1 LKPFQSIAEAAARF
15 ATHAPRLVLGIG
27 VVLAAFGGWLGAMH
41 LPLDADTNSL
51 IGRERPFMQRYQAF
65 LEEFGDLEDMIVVID
80 PLGEDA
86 PAHARA
92 EAAVRAVHSAL
103 AELVE
108 RGQLTWVHSSISV
121 DELWRV
127 APHAMSERELHELA
141 RARSA
146 LELLAHGQAA
156 AALEQADRAVTS
168 PLPDRAGIESAI
180 VTLDALAPPVVDHR
194 EPGAAEDRTAR
205 DRTARD
211 RDARDR
217 DARDRA
223 AEDRAAQTGHADD
236 RSLGAALADRFLRSE
251 HGQLWFVQAMPAKD
265 FANFNAIAAPLAAV
279 REALASVQ
287 ARHPGVDIGLTG
299 KPVLQEDELAT
310 SNADMGRSSLL
321 SLAVITVLF
330 IWLFRGMRRPLL
342 AVAAF
347 GIAVGITM
355 GLAWLLVGRITLL
368 SSVFLLVL
376 VGAGLDY
383 GVHIV
388 SRFNEY
394 LADGSRLLAAE
405 RTVREAG
412 PGTLSGAC
420 ATAVVFA
427 LAILTDFGGLRELG
441 TLACVGLITSALVM
455 VTVLPA
461 LLVVAGGAATAPP
474 RTTALWMRA
483 PAGAVVSIFAIA
495 IVAAAI
501 MAPSNLRFDANLLSM
516 QAEGLDSVAWEE
528 RVLADDAT
536 QTWFAASTA
545 SGPDAAWT
553 RREALRALPG
563 VARIRS
569 AFDIIRLPTAA
580 ADRARTELAAAIPA
594 PLMQGSIG
602 PEPRHASAAPSAP
615 DSSAAAIAVPSSE
628 PAAASI
634 TSTTIDVTA
643 ERARGIAAG
652 LERLAALATSA
663 GQSEGAPILA
673 ALAARWRAVGRA
685 LAEPTQAALMLTEL
699 SARAART
706 ERALA
711 ELRAGCL
718 MSVREALPAAVR
730 ASSISPA
737 GSWLLQVVPAGD
749 AWNEPTLREF
759 VSQVR
764 TIDPEV
770 TGVPVT
776 QVESIADMRR
786 AFEFV
791 SWLSLA
797 AILVI
802 AWIDFG
808 SLRTALL
815 ATSTVVAGVLLM
827 MGLLGP
833 LGLSLNLANFFAVP
847 MLLGLGIDSAIHVLH
862 RWKRDPDGLP
872 ATLTATAFTGVTTAI
887 GFGALIL
894 ADHRGLASLG
904 WAMLVGSIAC
914 VIVAVVALPALLRW
928 RAS

>member
-1 LKPFQSIAEAAARF
+1 MVWSNPFSTLSHLAAAISTR
-15 ATHAPRLVLGIG
+15 APRSVLGIS
-27 VVLAAFGGWLGAMH
+27 VIAAMVGGWLGALH
-41 LPLDADTNSL
+41 VPLDADTNAL
-51 IGRERPFMQRYQAF
+51 IGPNRPFMQRYQAF
-65 LEEFGDLEDMIVVID
+65 LDEFGDLEDMIVVID
-80 PLGEDA
+80 PLGTDPVAEQ
-86 PAHARA
+86 RA
-92 EAAVRAVHSAL
+92 EAAVRAVHGAL
-103 AELVE
+103 ARLVE
-108 RGQLTWVHSSISV
+108 RGQLTWVHGSISV
-121 DELWRV
+121 NEQWRV

-146 LELLAHGQAA
+146 LELLAHGRAA

-168 PLPDRAGIESAI
+168 PLPDRAEIESAI
-180 VTLDALAPPVVDHR
+180 VTLDALAPPVVDDR
-194 EPGAAEDRTAR
+194 EPGAAEDRATR
-205 DRTARD
+205 DRA
-211 RDARDR
+211 AK
-217 DARDRA
+217 DRA
-223 AEDRAAQTGHADD
+223 AEDSAAKDRGAQTSHAVD
-236 RSLGAALADRFLRSE
+236 RSLGAALPERFLRSE
-251 HGQLWFVQAMPAKD
+251 HGQLWFVQAMPTKD

-287 ARHPGVDIGLTG
+287 AHHPGVDIGLTG

-394 LADGSRLLAAE
+394 LAGGSRTLAAE
-405 RTVREAG
+405 RTVHEAG

-427 LAILTDFGGLRELG
+427 LAIITDFGGLRELG
-441 TLACVGLITSALVM
+441 MLACAGLLTSAVVM

-461 LLVVAGGAATAPP
+461 LLVLAGGTAGAPP
-474 RTTALWMRA
+474 RTTTLWMRA
-483 PAGAVVSIFAIA
+483 PARVVVGITAITIA
-495 IVAAAI
+495 AAAI
-501 MAPSNLRFDANLLSM
+501 MAPSNVRFDANLLSM
-516 QAEGLDSVAWEE
+516 QAEGLDSVAWEQ

-553 RREALRALPG
+553 MREALRGLPE

-569 AFDIIRLPTAA
+569 AFDVIRLPTAA
-580 ADRARTELAAAIPA
+580 ADRARAELAEAI
-594 PLMQGSIG
+594 
-602 PEPRHASAAPSAP
+602 PEPRAQRPVEVAPRQAIAAPPSAP
-615 DSSAAAIAVPSSE
+615 DSANATTTAPSSE
-628 PAAASI
+628 PAAVSI
-634 TSTTIDVTA
+634 TSTTIDVTS

-652 LERLAALATSA
+652 LERLAALAAGS
-663 GQSEGAPILA
+663 GQSEGAPILST
-673 ALAARWRAVGRA
+673 LAVRWRAIERA
-685 LAEPTQAALMLTEL
+685 LADSTQATSMLSEL
-699 SARAART
+699 NARAART

-718 MSVREALPAAVR
+718 MSVRDALPAAVR

-749 AWNEPTLREF
+749 AWDEPTLREF

-764 TIDPEV
+764 TVDPEV

-827 MGLLGP
+827 LGLLGP

-862 RWKRDPDGLP
+862 RWKRDPEGLP

-887 GFGALIL
+887 GFGALVL

-904 WAMLVGSIAC
+904 WAMLVGSMAC
-914 VIVAVVALPALLRW
+914 VIVAVVALPAFLRW

>member
-1 LKPFQSIAEAAARF
+1 M
-15 ATHAPRLVLGIG
+15 
-27 VVLAAFGGWLGAMH
+27 VLAIIGGWLGALH
-41 LPLDADTNSL
+41 VPLDADTNAL
-51 IGRERPFMQRYQAF
+51 IGPDRPFMQRYQAF
-65 LEEFGDLEDMIVVID
+65 LDEFGDLEDMIVVID
-80 PLGEDA
+80 PLGADA
-86 PAHARA
+86 LAEQRA
-92 EAAVRAVHSAL
+92 EAAVRAVQEAL
-103 AELVE
+103 APLVE
-108 RGQLTWVHSSISV
+108 RGELTWVHASITP
-121 DELWRV
+121 EEQWRV
-127 APHAMSERELHELA
+127 APHAMSERDLHELA
-141 RARSA
+141 RARAA
-146 LELLAHGQAA
+146 LDALARGQAA
-156 AALEQADRAVTS
+156 AALDHADRAITS

-180 VTLDALAPPVVDHR
+180 VTLDALAPPVADAR
-194 EPGAAEDRTAR
+194 GPGAAA
-205 DRTARD
+205 
-211 RDARDR
+211 
-217 DARDRA
+217 DRA
-223 AEDRAAQTGHADD
+223 TQAAPADD
-236 RSLGAALADRFLRSE
+236 RSLGAALPERFLRSE
-251 HGQLWFVQAMPAKD
+251 RGRLWFVQAMPAKD

-279 REALASVQ
+279 REALANVQ
-287 ARHPGVDIGLTG
+287 AHHPGVEIGLTG

-394 LADGSRLLAAE
+394 LADGSRTTAAE

-427 LAILTDFGGLRELG
+427 LAILADFGGLRELG
-441 TLACVGLITSALVM
+441 MLACAGLITSAVVM

-461 LLVVAGGAATAPP
+461 LLVLAGGAATAPP
-474 RTTALWMRA
+474 RTTTLWMRA
-483 PAGAVVSIFAIA
+483 PARLVVGITAITIAAAAVV
-495 IVAAAI
+495 
-501 MAPSNLRFDANLLSM
+501 APSSLRFDANLLSM
-516 QAEGLDSVAWEE
+516 QAEGLDSVAWEQ

-553 RREALRALPG
+553 RREALRGLPE

-569 AFDIIRLPTAA
+569 AFDVIRLPTAA
-580 ADRARTELAAAIPA
+580 ADRARAELAAAIPA
-594 PLMQGSIG
+594 RLAHQPAGTD
-602 PEPRHASAAPSAP
+602 PEHANAATPSA
-615 DSSAAAIAVPSSE
+615 SHSAHATTAVPSRE
-628 PAAASI
+628 PAAGST

-643 ERARGIAAG
+643 EQARGIAAG
-652 LERLAALATSA
+652 LERLATLAGSS
-663 GQSEGAPILA
+663 GQPEGAPVLTG
-673 ALAARWRAVGRA
+673 LAARWRAIERA
-685 LAEPTQAALMLTEL
+685 LADPTQATSMLREL
-699 SARAART
+699 NARAART

-711 ELRAGCL
+711 ALRAGCL
-718 MSVREALPAAVR
+718 MSVRDALPAVVR

-749 AWNEPTLREF
+749 AWDEPTLREF
-759 VSQVR
+759 VTQVR
-764 TIDPEV
+764 TIDPDV

-776 QVESIADMRR
+776 QVESIGDMRR

-797 AILVI
+797 AILAI

-815 ATSTVVAGVLLM
+815 ATATVVAGVMLM
-827 MGLLGP
+827 LGLLGP

-862 RWKRDPDGLP
+862 RWKRDPEGLP

-887 GFGALIL
+887 GFGALVL

-904 WAMLVGSIAC
+904 WAMLVGSLAC

>member
-1 LKPFQSIAEAAARF
+1 M
-15 ATHAPRLVLGIG
+15 
-27 VVLAAFGGWLGAMH
+27 VLAAIGGWLGAMH

-65 LEEFGDLEDMIVVID
+65 LDEFGDLEDMIVVID
-80 PLGEDA
+80 PLDEDA

-92 EAAVRAVHSAL
+92 EAAVRAVQGAL

-108 RGQLTWVHSSISV
+108 RGQLMWVHSSISV
-121 DELWRV
+121 DEQWRV

-156 AALEQADRAVTS
+156 AALEQADRSVTS

-180 VTLDALAPPVVDHR
+180 VALDALAPQVVDHL
-194 EPGAAEDRTAR
+194 EPSAAK
-205 DRTARD
+205 
-211 RDARDR
+211 
-217 DARDRA
+217 
-223 AEDRAAQTGHADD
+223 DRAAQTGHADD
-236 RSLGAALADRFLRSE
+236 RSLGAARPDRFLRSE
-251 HGQLWFVQAMPAKD
+251 HGRLWFVQAMPAKD
-265 FANFNAIAAPLAAV
+265 FANFNAVAAPLAAV
-279 REALASVQ
+279 RKALASVQ
-287 ARHPGVDIGLTG
+287 AHHPGVEIGLTG

-321 SLAVITVLF
+321 SLAAITVVF

-394 LADGSRLLAAE
+394 LADGSRALAAE

-441 TLACVGLITSALVM
+441 TLACAGLITSALVM

-461 LLVVAGGAATAPP
+461 LLVLAGGTATAPP

-483 PAGAVVSIFAIA
+483 PAGAVVSISAIA

-516 QAEGLDSVAWEE
+516 QAEGLDSIAWEE

-553 RREALRALPG
+553 RREALRSLPR

-580 ADRARTELAAAIPA
+580 ADRARADLAAAIPA
-594 PLMQGSIG
+594 PLASSHVGGAAQDQG
-602 PEPRHASAAPSAP
+602 AAQH
-615 DSSAAAIAVPSSE
+615 SE
-628 PAAASI
+628 PVSTDEQSTARLHAPAPTSPTAAR
-634 TSTTIDVTA
+634 IDLTPERA
-643 ERARGIAAG
+643 ERIAAG
-652 LERLAALATSA
+652 LKRLAAIAASA

-673 ALAARWRAVGRA
+673 TLATRWRAVERA
-685 LAEPTQAALMLTEL
+685 LAEPTQAAPMLAEL
-699 SARAART
+699 NARAVRT

-711 ELRAGCL
+711 ELRVGCL

-737 GSWLLQVVPAGD
+737 GSWLLQIVPAGD
-749 AWNEPTLREF
+749 AWDEPTLREF
-759 VSQVR
+759 VAQVR
-764 TIDPEV
+764 AIDPEV

-791 SWLSLA
+791 SWLSLV

-815 ATSTVVAGVLLM
+815 ATATVVAGVLLM
-827 MGLLGP
+827 LGVLGP

-862 RWKRDPDGLP
+862 RWKRDPNGLP

>member
-1 LKPFQSIAEAAARF
+1 VNPFQSTADAAARL
-15 ATHAPRLVLGIG
+15 ATRAPKAVLGVGIA
-27 VVLAAFGGWLGAMH
+27 LAIVGGWLGAMY

-51 IGRERPFMQRYQAF
+51 IGRERPFMQRYEAF

-80 PLGEDA
+80 PLGTDVAAE
-86 PAHARA
+86 HRA
-92 EAAVRAVHSAL
+92 ETAVLEVHSAL
-103 AELVE
+103 TQLVE
-108 RGQLTWVHSSISV
+108 RRHLMWVHRGITAN
-121 DELWRV
+121 EQWRV
-127 APHAMSERELHELA
+127 APHAMSERALHELA
-141 RARSA
+141 RAGAA
-146 LELLAHGQAA
+146 LDFLARGQSTMALAHA
-156 AALEQADRAVTS
+156 ERAVAA
-168 PLPDRAGIESAI
+168 PLPDRAVIEPAI
-180 VTLDALAPPVVDHR
+180 VTLDALAPP
-194 EPGAAEDRTAR
+194 AADS
-205 DRTARD
+205 
-211 RDARDR
+211 DAGGVH
-217 DARDRA
+217 A
-223 AEDRAAQTGHADD
+223 ATDD
-236 RSLGAALADRFLRSE
+236 RSLGAERPERFLRSE
-251 HGQLWFVQAMPAKD
+251 HGRLWFVQAMPVKD

-279 REALASVQ
+279 REALAAVQ
-287 ARHPGVDIGLTG
+287 AHHPGVEIGLTG

-310 SNADMGRSSLL
+310 SHADMGRSSLL

-383 GVHIV
+383 GVHVV

-394 LADGSRLLAAE
+394 LAGGSRASAAE

-412 PGTLSGAC
+412 PGTLAGAC

-427 LAILTDFGGLRELG
+427 LAITTDFGGLRELG
-441 TLACVGLITSALVM
+441 TLACAGLITSAIVM

-461 LLVVAGGAATAPP
+461 LLVLAGGAATAPP
-474 RTTALWMRA
+474 RTTALFMRA
-483 PAGAVVSIFAIA
+483 PAGAVVSISAIA

-516 QAEGLDSVAWEE
+516 QAEGLDSVAWEK
-528 RVLADDAT
+528 RILADDAT

-545 SGPDAAWT
+545 DGPEAAWT
-553 RREALRALPG
+553 LREALRGVPG

-569 AFDIIRLPTAA
+569 AFDIVRVPTAA
-580 ADRARTELAAAIPA
+580 ADRARADLAAVIPISEA
-594 PLMQGSIG
+594 VKPDPNGSTGRSDDRLGSQSTPDPTIALTH
-602 PEPRHASAAPSAP
+602 EQAA
-615 DSSAAAIAVPSSE
+615 
-628 PAAASI
+628 
-634 TSTTIDVTA
+634 
-643 ERARGIAAG
+643 RLAAG
-652 LERLAALATSA
+652 LERLAALAQST
-663 GQSEGAPILA
+663 GQSEGAPILM
-673 ALAARWRAVGRA
+673 ALAARWRAIERA
-685 LAEPTQAALMLTEL
+685 LEEPTQAASMLAAL
-699 SARAART
+699 NARAARAQ
-706 ERALA
+706 RALA

-718 MSVREALPAAVR
+718 LGVRDALPAAMR
-730 ASSISPA
+730 ANSISPA
-737 GSWLLQVVPAGD
+737 GSWLLQIVPAGD
-749 AWNEPTLREF
+749 AWDEPTLREF
-759 VSQVR
+759 VTQVR
-764 TIDPEV
+764 TVDPNI

-776 QVESIADMRR
+776 QVESIADMRS
-786 AFEFV
+786 AFESV
-791 SWLSLA
+791 SWLSLV

-808 SLRTALL
+808 SIRTALL
-815 ATSTVVAGVLLM
+815 ATATVVAGVLLM
-827 MGLLGP
+827 LGLLGP

-862 RWKRDPDGLP
+862 RWKRDRDGLP

-887 GFGALIL
+887 GFGALVL

-928 RAS
+928 RAA

>member
-1 LKPFQSIAEAAARF
+1 MVWSNPFSTLSHLAAAISTR
-15 ATHAPRLVLGIG
+15 APRSVLGIS
-27 VVLAAFGGWLGAMH
+27 VIAAMVGGWLGALH
-41 LPLDADTNSL
+41 VPLDADTNAL
-51 IGRERPFMQRYQAF
+51 IGPDRPFMQRYQAF
-65 LEEFGDLEDMIVVID
+65 LDEFGDLEDMIVVID
-80 PLGEDA
+80 PLGTDPVAEQ
-86 PAHARA
+86 RA
-92 EAAVRAVHSAL
+92 EAAVRAVHGAL
-103 AELVE
+103 ARLVE
-108 RGQLTWVHSSISV
+108 RGQLTWVHHGIST
-121 DELWRV
+121 DEQWRV
-127 APHAMSERELHELA
+127 APHAMSERELHVLA

-146 LELLAHGQAA
+146 LELLAHGRAA

-180 VTLDALAPPVVDHR
+180 VTLDALAPPVVDDR
-194 EPGAAEDRTAR
+194 EPGAAEDRAGR
-205 DRTARD
+205 DRPAH
-211 RDARDR
+211 A
-217 DARDRA
+217 
-223 AEDRAAQTGHADD
+223 GHADD
-236 RSLGAALADRFLRSE
+236 RSLGAALPERFLRSE
-251 HGQLWFVQAMPAKD
+251 HGRLWFVQAMPAKD

-287 ARHPGVDIGLTG
+287 AHHPGVDIGLTG

-355 GLAWLLVGRITLL
+355 GLAWIFVGRITLL

-394 LADGSRLLAAE
+394 LAGGSRTLAAE
-405 RTVREAG
+405 RTVHEAG

-427 LAILTDFGGLRELG
+427 LAIITDFGGLRELG
-441 TLACVGLITSALVM
+441 MLACAGLITSAVVM

-461 LLVVAGGAATAPP
+461 LLVLAGGAATAPP

-483 PAGAVVSIFAIA
+483 PARMVVVITAIA
-495 IVAAAI
+495 IVAAAVV
-501 MAPSNLRFDANLLSM
+501 APSSLRFDANLLSM
-516 QAEGLDSVAWEE
+516 QAEGLDSVAWEQ
-528 RVLADDAT
+528 RVLTDDAT

-553 RREALRALPG
+553 MREALRGLPE

-569 AFDIIRLPTAA
+569 AFDVIRLPTAA
-580 ADRARTELAAAIPA
+580 ADRARAELAEAI
-594 PLMQGSIG
+594 
-602 PEPRHASAAPSAP
+602 PEPRAQRPVEVAPRQAIAAPPSAP
-615 DSSAAAIAVPSSE
+615 DSSAATIAVPSSE

-634 TSTTIDVTA
+634 TSTTNEVTA
-643 ERARGIAAG
+643 EQARGIAAG
-652 LERLAALATSA
+652 LERLAALAAGS
-663 GQSEGAPILA
+663 GQSEGAPILST
-673 ALAARWRAVGRA
+673 LAVRWRAIERA
-685 LAEPTQAALMLTEL
+685 LADSTQATSMLTEL
-699 SARAART
+699 NARAART

-718 MSVREALPAAVR
+718 MSVRDALPAAVR

-749 AWNEPTLREF
+749 AWDEPTLREF
-759 VSQVR
+759 VTQVR
-764 TIDPEV
+764 TIDPDV

-827 MGLLGP
+827 LGLLGP

-862 RWKRDPDGLP
+862 RWKRDPEGLP

-887 GFGALIL
+887 GFGALVL

-904 WAMLVGSIAC
+904 WAMLVGSLAC
-914 VIVAVVALPALLRW
+914 VIVAVVALPAFLRW

>member
-1 LKPFQSIAEAAARF
+1 MLWTNPFSTFAHLAAAISTR
-15 ATHAPRLVLGIG
+15 APGAVLSVA
-27 VVLAAFGGWLGAMH
+27 VVAAAVGGWLGALH
-41 LPLDADTNSL
+41 VPLDADTNAL
-51 IGRERPFMQRYQAF
+51 IGPDRPFMQRYQAF
-65 LEEFGDLEDMIVVID
+65 LDEFGDLEDMIVVID
-80 PLGEDA
+80 PLGTDA
-86 PAHARA
+86 LAKKRA
-92 EAAVRAVHSAL
+92 EAAVLAVQEAL
-103 AELVE
+103 APLVE
-108 RGQLTWVHSSISV
+108 RGELTWVHASITP
-121 DELWRV
+121 EEQWRV
-127 APHAMSERELHELA
+127 APHAMSERDLHELA
-141 RARSA
+141 RARAA
-146 LELLAHGQAA
+146 LDALARGQAA
-156 AALEQADRAVTS
+156 AALDHADRAITS

-180 VTLDALAPPVVDHR
+180 VTLDALAPPVADAR
-194 EPGAAEDRTAR
+194 GPGAAA
-205 DRTARD
+205 
-211 RDARDR
+211 
-217 DARDRA
+217 DRA
-223 AEDRAAQTGHADD
+223 TQVAPADD
-236 RSLGAALADRFLRSE
+236 RSLGAALPERFLRSE
-251 HGQLWFVQAMPAKD
+251 HGRLWFVQAMPAKD

-287 ARHPGVDIGLTG
+287 AHHPGVEIGLTG

-394 LADGSRLLAAE
+394 LADGSRTLAAE

-441 TLACVGLITSALVM
+441 MLACAGLITSAVVM

-461 LLVVAGGAATAPP
+461 LLVVAGGTAGAPP
-474 RTTALWMRA
+474 RTTTLWMRA
-483 PAGAVVSIFAIA
+483 PTRVVVGITAIA
-495 IVAAAI
+495 IAAAAI
-501 MAPSNLRFDANLLSM
+501 MAPSNVRFDANLLSM

-553 RREALRALPG
+553 RREALRGLPE

-569 AFDIIRLPTAA
+569 AFDVIRLPTAA
-580 ADRARTELAAAIPA
+580 ADRARAELAAAIPA
-594 PLMQGSIG
+594 PLAQGSIG

-615 DSSAAAIAVPSSE
+615 DSSAATIAVPSSE
-628 PAAASI
+628 PAAASN

-643 ERARGIAAG
+643 EQARGIAAG
-652 LERLAALATSA
+652 LERLATLAAGS
-663 GQSEGAPILA
+663 GQSEGAPILST
-673 ALAARWRAVGRA
+673 LAVRWRSIERA
-685 LAEPTQAALMLTEL
+685 LADSTQATAMLTEL
-699 SARAART
+699 NARAART

-718 MSVREALPAAVR
+718 MSVRDALPAAVR

-737 GSWLLQVVPAGD
+737 GSWLLQVVPSGD
-749 AWNEPTLREF
+749 AWDEPTLRKF
-759 VSQVR
+759 VTQVR
-764 TIDPEV
+764 TIDPDV

-808 SLRTALL
+808 SLRMALL
-815 ATSTVVAGVLLM
+815 ATTTVVAGVLIML
-827 MGLLGP
+827 GLLGP

-862 RWKRDPDGLP
+862 RWKRDPEGLP

-887 GFGALIL
+887 GFGALVL

-904 WAMLVGSIAC
+904 WAMLVGSLAC
-914 VIVAVVALPALLRW
+914 VIVAVVALPTFLRW

>member
-1 LKPFQSIAEAAARF
+1 MLWSTPFRTLAHLAAAISTR
-15 ATHAPRLVLGIG
+15 APRSVLGIS
-27 VVLAAFGGWLGAMH
+27 VIAAMVGGWLGALH
-41 LPLDADTNSL
+41 VPLDADTNAL
-51 IGRERPFMQRYQAF
+51 IGPDRPFMQRYQAF
-65 LEEFGDLEDMIVVID
+65 LDDFGDLEDMIVVID
-80 PLGEDA
+80 PLGADA
-86 PAHARA
+86 LAEQRA
-92 EAAVRAVHSAL
+92 EAAVRAVNDAL
-103 AELVE
+103 VKLVE

-121 DELWRV
+121 DEQWRV
-127 APHAMSERELHELA
+127 APHAMSERELHVLA

-146 LELLAHGQAA
+146 LALLAHGRAA

-180 VTLDALAPPVVDHR
+180 VTLDALAPPVVDDR
-194 EPGAAEDRTAR
+194 EPGAAEDR
-205 DRTARD
+205 
-211 RDARDR
+211 
-217 DARDRA
+217 A
-223 AEDRAAQTGHADD
+223 AHAGHADD
-236 RSLGAALADRFLRSE
+236 RSLGAALPERFLRSE
-251 HGQLWFVQAMPAKD
+251 HGRLWFVQAMPAKD

-287 ARHPGVDIGLTG
+287 AHHPGVDIGLTG

-355 GLAWLLVGRITLL
+355 GLAWIFVGRITLL

-394 LADGSRLLAAE
+394 LAGGSRTLAAE
-405 RTVREAG
+405 RTVHEAG

-427 LAILTDFGGLRELG
+427 LAIITDFGGLRELG
-441 TLACVGLITSALVM
+441 MLACAGLITSAVVM

-461 LLVVAGGAATAPP
+461 LLVLAGGAATAPP

-483 PAGAVVSIFAIA
+483 PARMVVVITAIA
-495 IVAAAI
+495 IVAAAVV
-501 MAPSNLRFDANLLSM
+501 APSSLRFDANLLSM
-516 QAEGLDSVAWEE
+516 QAEGLDSVAWEQ
-528 RVLADDAT
+528 RVLTDDAT

-553 RREALRALPG
+553 MREALRGLPE

-569 AFDIIRLPTAA
+569 AFDVIRLPTAA
-580 ADRARTELAAAIPA
+580 ADRARAELAEAI
-594 PLMQGSIG
+594 
-602 PEPRHASAAPSAP
+602 PEPRAQRPVEVAPRQALAAPPSAP
-615 DSSAAAIAVPSSE
+615 DSSAATIAVPSSE
-628 PAAASI
+628 PAAASTGI
-634 TSTTIDVTA
+634 DLTSA
-643 ERARGIAAG
+643 QAARIAAG
-652 LERLAALATSA
+652 LERLAALAAGS
-663 GQSEGAPILA
+663 GQSEGAPILST
-673 ALAARWRAVGRA
+673 LAVRWRSIERA
-685 LAEPTQAALMLTEL
+685 LADSTQATSMLTEL
-699 SARAART
+699 NARAART

-718 MSVREALPAAVR
+718 MSVRDALPAVVR

-749 AWNEPTLREF
+749 AWDEPTLREF
-759 VSQVR
+759 VTQVR
-764 TIDPEV
+764 TIDPDV

-827 MGLLGP
+827 LGLLGP

-862 RWKRDPDGLP
+862 RWRRDPVGLP

-887 GFGALIL
+887 GFGALVL

-904 WAMLVGSIAC
+904 WAMLVGSLAC
-914 VIVAVVALPALLRW
+914 VIVAVVALPAFLRW

>member
-1 LKPFQSIAEAAARF
+1 MRWTNPFSTLAHLAAAISTR
-15 ATHAPRLVLGIG
+15 APRSVLGIA
-27 VVLAAFGGWLGAMH
+27 VIAAMVGGWLGALH
-41 LPLDADTNSL
+41 VPLDADTNAL
-51 IGRERPFMQRYQAF
+51 IGPDRPFMQRYQAF
-65 LEEFGDLEDMIVVID
+65 LDEFGDLEDMIVVID
-80 PLGEDA
+80 PLGADA
-86 PAHARA
+86 LAEQRA
-92 EAAVRAVHSAL
+92 EAAVRAVNDAL
-103 AELVE
+103 AKLVE
-108 RGQLTWVHSSISV
+108 RGQLTWVHGSISV
-121 DELWRV
+121 NEQWRV

-146 LELLAHGQAA
+146 LELLAHGRAA

-180 VTLDALAPPVVDHR
+180 VTLDALAPPVVDDR
-194 EPGAAEDRTAR
+194 EPGAAEDRATR
-205 DRTARD
+205 
-211 RDARDR
+211 
-217 DARDRA
+217 
-223 AEDRAAQTGHADD
+223 DRAAQTSHADD
-236 RSLGAALADRFLRSE
+236 RSLGAALPDRFLRSE
-251 HGQLWFVQAMPAKD
+251 HGRLWFVQAMPAKD

-279 REALASVQ
+279 RGALASVQ
-287 ARHPGVDIGLTG
+287 AHHPGVDIGLTG

-355 GLAWLLVGRITLL
+355 GLAWLFVGRITLL

-394 LADGSRLLAAE
+394 LADGSRALAAE

-427 LAILTDFGGLRELG
+427 LAIITDFGGLRELG
-441 TLACVGLITSALVM
+441 MLACAGLLTSAVVM

-461 LLVVAGGAATAPP
+461 LLVLAGGTAGAPP
-474 RTTALWMRA
+474 RTTTLWMRA
-483 PAGAVVSIFAIA
+483 PARVVVGITAITIA
-495 IVAAAI
+495 AAAI
-501 MAPSNLRFDANLLSM
+501 MAPSNVRFDANLLSM

-545 SGPDAAWT
+545 TGPDAAWT
-553 RREALRALPG
+553 MREALRGLPE

-569 AFDIIRLPTAA
+569 AFDVIRLPTAA
-580 ADRARTELAAAIPA
+580 ADRARAELAEAI
-594 PLMQGSIG
+594 
-602 PEPRHASAAPSAP
+602 PEPRAQRPVEVAPRQAIAAPPSAP
-615 DSSAAAIAVPSSE
+615 DSANATTTAPSSE
-628 PAAASI
+628 PAAASTGI
-634 TSTTIDVTA
+634 DLTSA
-643 ERARGIAAG
+643 QAARIAAG
-652 LERLAALATSA
+652 LERLAALAAGS
-663 GQSEGAPILA
+663 GQSEGAPILST
-673 ALAARWRAVGRA
+673 LAVRWRAIERA
-685 LAEPTQAALMLTEL
+685 LADSTQATSMLSEL
-699 SARAART
+699 NARAART

-718 MSVREALPAAVR
+718 MSVRDALPAAVR

-749 AWNEPTLREF
+749 AWDEPTLREF
-759 VSQVR
+759 VTQVR
-764 TIDPEV
+764 TIDPDV

-827 MGLLGP
+827 LGLLGP

-862 RWKRDPDGLP
+862 RWKRDPEGLP

-887 GFGALIL
+887 GFGALVL

-904 WAMLVGSIAC
+904 WAMLVGSMAC
-914 VIVAVVALPALLRW
+914 VIVAVVALPAFLRW

>member
-1 LKPFQSIAEAAARF
+1 MRWTNPFSTLAHLAAAISTR
-15 ATHAPRLVLGIG
+15 APGAVLSVA
-27 VVLAAFGGWLGAMH
+27 VVAAAVGGWLGALH
-41 LPLDADTNSL
+41 VPLDADTNAL
-51 IGRERPFMQRYQAF
+51 IGPDRPFMQRYQAF
-65 LEEFGDLEDMIVVID
+65 LDEFGDLEDMIVVID
-80 PLGEDA
+80 PLGTDA
-86 PAHARA
+86 LAEQRA
-92 EAAVRAVHSAL
+92 EAAVLAVQEAL
-103 AELVE
+103 APLVE
-108 RGQLTWVHSSISV
+108 RGELTWVHASITP
-121 DELWRV
+121 DEQWRV
-127 APHAMSERELHELA
+127 APHAMSERDLHELA
-141 RARSA
+141 RARAA
-146 LELLAHGQAA
+146 LDALARGQATT
-156 AALEQADRAVTS
+156 ALEQAERAVNAT
-168 PLPDRAGIESAI
+168 LPDRTGIESAI
-180 VTLDALAPPVVDHR
+180 VTLDALAPPLPHDH
-194 EPGAAEDRTAR
+194 EPGTAN
-205 DRTARD
+205 THST
-211 RDARDR
+211 DANP
-217 DARDRA
+217 
-223 AEDRAAQTGHADD
+223 TVD
-236 RSLGAALADRFLRSE
+236 RSLGAVLPERFLRSE
-251 HGQLWFVQAMPAKD
+251 HGRLWFVQAMPAKD

-279 REALASVQ
+279 RDALASVQ
-287 ARHPGVDIGLTG
+287 AHHPGVEIGLTG

-394 LADGSRLLAAE
+394 LASGSHAHAAE

-427 LAILTDFGGLRELG
+427 LAIITDFGGLRELG
-441 TLACVGLITSALVM
+441 MLACAGLITSAVVM

-461 LLVVAGGAATAPP
+461 LLVLAGGAATAPP
-474 RTTALWMRA
+474 RTTTLWTRSSARM
-483 PAGAVVSIFAIA
+483 VVGITAIA
-495 IVAAAI
+495 IAAAAVV
-501 MAPSNLRFDANLLSM
+501 APSSLRFDANLLSM
-516 QAEGLDSVAWEE
+516 QAEGLDSVAWEQ

-536 QTWFAASTA
+536 QTWFAASTV

-553 RREALRALPG
+553 MREALRGLPE
-563 VARIRS
+563 VATIRS

-580 ADRARTELAAAIPA
+580 ADRARAELAAAIPG
-594 PLMQGSIG
+594 PLAQGAIG
-602 PEPRHASAAPSAP
+602 PEPRHASAVPAAP
-615 DSSAAAIAVPSSE
+615 DSSAATTAATSSE
-628 PAAASI
+628 PAAGPTA
-634 TSTTIDVTA
+634 STTMDVSS
-643 ERARGIAAG
+643 ERARRIAAG
-652 LERLAALATSA
+652 LDRLATLAVSS
-663 GQSEGAPILA
+663 GQAEGAPVLTG
-673 ALAARWRAVGRA
+673 LAARWRSIERG
-685 LAEPTQAALMLTEL
+685 LADPTQATLMLTEL
-699 SARAART
+699 NDRAART

-718 MSVREALPAAVR
+718 MSVREALPPAVR
-730 ASSISPA
+730 ARSISPA

-749 AWNEPTLREF
+749 AWDEPTLREF
-759 VSQVR
+759 VTRVR
-764 TIDPEV
+764 TIDPDV

-815 ATSTVVAGVLLM
+815 ATATVVAGVLLM
-827 MGLLGP
+827 LGLLGP

-862 RWKRDPDGLP
+862 RWKRDPEGLP

-887 GFGALIL
+887 GFGALVL

-904 WAMLVGSIAC
+904 WAMLVGSLAC
-914 VIVAVVALPALLRW
+914 VIVAVIALPAFLRW

>member
-1 LKPFQSIAEAAARF
+1 MRWTNPFSTFAHLAAAISTR
-15 ATHAPRLVLGIG
+15 APGAVLSVA
-27 VVLAAFGGWLGAMH
+27 VVAAAVGGWLGALH
-41 LPLDADTNSL
+41 VPLDADTNAL
-51 IGRERPFMQRYQAF
+51 IGPDRPFMQRYQAF
-65 LEEFGDLEDMIVVID
+65 LDEFGDLEDMIVVID
-80 PLGEDA
+80 PLGADA
-86 PAHARA
+86 LAEQRA
-92 EAAVRAVHSAL
+92 EAAVRAVNDAL
-103 AELVE
+103 VKLVE
-108 RGQLTWVHSSISV
+108 RGQLTWVHASISV
-121 DELWRV
+121 DEQWRV

-141 RARSA
+141 RARTA

-168 PLPDRAGIESAI
+168 PLPDRAGVESAI

-194 EPGAAEDRTAR
+194 EPGAAEDRA
-205 DRTARD
+205 
-211 RDARDR
+211 
-217 DARDRA
+217 ARDRA
-223 AEDRAAQTGHADD
+223 AHAGHADD
-236 RSLGAALADRFLRSE
+236 RSLGAALPDRFLRSE
-251 HGQLWFVQAMPAKD
+251 HGRLWFVQAMPAKD

-287 ARHPGVDIGLTG
+287 AHHPGVDIGLTG

-394 LADGSRLLAAE
+394 LADGSRTLAAE

-427 LAILTDFGGLRELG
+427 LAIITDFGGLRELG
-441 TLACVGLITSALVM
+441 MLACAGLITSAVVM

-483 PAGAVVSIFAIA
+483 PARMVVVITAIA
-495 IVAAAI
+495 IVAAAVV
-501 MAPSNLRFDANLLSM
+501 APSSLRFDANLLSM
-516 QAEGLDSVAWEE
+516 QAEGLDSVAWEQ
-528 RVLADDAT
+528 RVLTDDAT

-553 RREALRALPG
+553 RREALRGLPE

-569 AFDIIRLPTAA
+569 AFDVIRLPTAA
-580 ADRARTELAAAIPA
+580 ADRARAELAAAIPA
-594 PLMQGSIG
+594 PLAQGSIG
-602 PEPRHASAAPSAP
+602 PDPRYASAAPSAP
-615 DSSAAAIAVPSSE
+615 DSSAATIAVPSSE
-628 PAAASI
+628 PAAASN

-643 ERARGIAAG
+643 EQARGIAAG
-652 LERLAALATSA
+652 LERLATLAAGS
-663 GQSEGAPILA
+663 GQSEGAPILST
-673 ALAARWRAVGRA
+673 LAVRWRSIERA
-685 LAEPTQAALMLTEL
+685 LADSTQATAMLTEL
-699 SARAART
+699 NARAART

-718 MSVREALPAAVR
+718 MSVRDALPAAVR

-749 AWNEPTLREF
+749 AWDEPTLREF
-759 VSQVR
+759 VTQVR
-764 TIDPEV
+764 TIDPDV

-815 ATSTVVAGVLLM
+815 ATTTVVAGVLIML
-827 MGLLGP
+827 GLLGP

-862 RWKRDPDGLP
+862 RWKRDPEGLP

-887 GFGALIL
+887 GFGALVL

-904 WAMLVGSIAC
+904 WAMLVGSLAC
-914 VIVAVVALPALLRW
+914 VIVAVVALPAFLRW

>member
-1 LKPFQSIAEAAARF
+1 MKPFQSIAEAAARF

-65 LEEFGDLEDMIVVID
+65 LDEFGDLEDMIVVID

-92 EAAVRAVHSAL
+92 EAAVRAVQGAL

-108 RGQLTWVHSSISV
+108 RGQLTWVHSGISV
-121 DELWRV
+121 DEQWRV

-156 AALEQADRAVTS
+156 AALEQADRSVTS

-180 VTLDALAPPVVDHR
+180 VTLDALAPQVVDHL
-194 EPGAAEDRTAR
+194 EPSAAK
-205 DRTARD
+205 
-211 RDARDR
+211 
-217 DARDRA
+217 
-223 AEDRAAQTGHADD
+223 DRAAQTGHADD
-236 RSLGAALADRFLRSE
+236 RSLGAAHPDRFLRSE
-251 HGQLWFVQAMPAKD
+251 HGRLWFVQAMPAKD

-287 ARHPGVDIGLTG
+287 ADHPGVDIGLTG

-394 LADGSRLLAAE
+394 LADGSRRLAAE

-441 TLACVGLITSALVM
+441 TLACAGLITSALVM

-528 RVLADDAT
+528 RVLADDGT

-545 SGPDAAWT
+545 SGPDAAWA
-553 RREALRALPG
+553 RREAMRALPG

-594 PLMQGSIG
+594 PLAQGSIG
-602 PEPRHASAAPSAP
+602 PEPRHASAAPSTP
-615 DSSAAAIAVPSSE
+615 DSSAATIAVPSSE

-652 LERLAALATSA
+652 LERLAVLAAGS
-663 GQSEGAPILA
+663 GQSEGAPILST
-673 ALAARWRAVGRA
+673 LAARWRAVERA
-685 LAEPTQAALMLTEL
+685 LAEPTQAASMLAEL

-711 ELRAGCL
+711 QLRTGCL
-718 MSVREALPAAVR
+718 MSVRDALPAVVR

-737 GSWLLQVVPAGD
+737 GSWLLQIVPAGD
-749 AWNEPTLREF
+749 AWDEPTLR
-759 VSQVR
+759 
-764 TIDPEV
+764 
-770 TGVPVT
+770 
-776 QVESIADMRR
+776 
-786 AFEFV
+786 EFV

-815 ATSTVVAGVLLM
+815 ATATVVAGVLLM
-827 MGLLGP
+827 LGLLGP

-928 RAS
+928 RVS

>member
-1 LKPFQSIAEAAARF
+1 MLPSTPFSTLAHLAAAISTR
-15 ATHAPRLVLGIG
+15 APRSVLGFAVIVA
-27 VVLAAFGGWLGAMH
+27 VVGGWLGALH
-41 LPLDADTNSL
+41 LPLDADTNAL
-51 IGRERPFMQRYQAF
+51 IGPDRPFMQRYQAF
-65 LEEFGDLEDMIVVID
+65 LDEFGDLEDMIVVID
-80 PLGEDA
+80 PLGTDPVAEQ
-86 PAHARA
+86 RA
-92 EAAVRAVHSAL
+92 EAAVRAVHGAL
-103 AELVE
+103 ARLVE
-108 RGQLTWVHSSISV
+108 RGQLTWVHHGIST
-121 DELWRV
+121 DEQWRV
-127 APHAMSERELHELA
+127 APHAMAERDLQELA
-141 RARSA
+141 RARAA
-146 LELLAHGQAA
+146 LEHLARGQAA
-156 AALEQADRAVTS
+156 AALEQADRAATS

-180 VTLDALAPPVVDHR
+180 FTLDALAPPVVDDR
-194 EPGAAEDRTAR
+194 EPGAAEDRPAH
-205 DRTARD
+205 A
-211 RDARDR
+211 
-217 DARDRA
+217 
-223 AEDRAAQTGHADD
+223 GHADD
-236 RSLGAALADRFLRSE
+236 RSLGAALPERFLRSE
-251 HGQLWFVQAMPAKD
+251 HGRLWFVQAMPAKD

-287 ARHPGVDIGLTG
+287 AQHPGVEIGLTG

-310 SNADMGRSSLL
+310 SNADMGRSSVL

-394 LADGSRLLAAE
+394 LAGGSRTLAAE
-405 RTVREAG
+405 RTVHEAG

-427 LAILTDFGGLRELG
+427 LAIITDFGGLRELG
-441 TLACVGLITSALVM
+441 MLACAGLITSAVVM

-461 LLVVAGGAATAPP
+461 LLVLAGGAATAPP

-483 PAGAVVSIFAIA
+483 PARMVVVITAIA
-495 IVAAAI
+495 IVAAAVV
-501 MAPSNLRFDANLLSM
+501 APSSLRFDANLLSM
-516 QAEGLDSVAWEE
+516 QAEGLDSVAWEQ
-528 RVLADDAT
+528 RVLTDDAT
-536 QTWFAASTA
+536 QTWFAASTS
-545 SGPDAAWT
+545 SGADAAWT
-553 RREALRALPG
+553 MREALRGLPE

-569 AFDIIRLPTAA
+569 AFDVIRLPTAA
-580 ADRARTELAAAIPA
+580 ANRARAELAEAI
-594 PLMQGSIG
+594 
-602 PEPRHASAAPSAP
+602 PEPRAHQLAGTDPEHTSAAPPSAS
-615 DSSAAAIAVPSSE
+615 DSANATIAVPSSE
-628 PAAASI
+628 PAAPSI

-643 ERARGIAAG
+643 EQARGIAAG
-652 LERLAALATSA
+652 LERLATLAGSS
-663 GQSEGAPILA
+663 GQPEGAPVLTG
-673 ALAARWRAVGRA
+673 LAARWRAIERA
-685 LAEPTQAALMLTEL
+685 LADSTQATSMLTEL
-699 SARAART
+699 NARAART

-718 MSVREALPAAVR
+718 MSVRDALPAAVR

-749 AWNEPTLREF
+749 AWDEPTLREF
-759 VSQVR
+759 VTQVR
-764 TIDPEV
+764 TIDPDV

-776 QVESIADMRR
+776 QIESIADMRR

-815 ATSTVVAGVLLM
+815 ATTTVVAGVLIML
-827 MGLLGP
+827 GLLGP

-862 RWKRDPDGLP
+862 RWKRDPEGLP

-887 GFGALIL
+887 GFGALVL

-904 WAMLVGSIAC
+904 WAMLVGSLAC
-914 VIVAVVALPALLRW
+914 VIVAVVALPAFLRW